1 MMERRV
7 FHSSETD
14 QGERLDR
21 FLSRNAPSL
30 TRSYLKALIAEGRV
44 LVDGKAAGK
53 AGIKLKSGQEVTL
66 DLPPLKKLTVE
77 AEDIPLNVVF
87 EDEDVIV
94 INKPQGMVVHP
105 AKGHYSGTLVNA
117 LLFHCR
123 DLSGING
130 TLRPGIVHRL
140 DKDTSGLMM
149 AAKNDA
155 AHASLASQIKKR
167 QVKREYMALVYGT
180 PAAKSGTIDAPLGRH
195 PSQRKKIAVR
205 AEARGAVTHFQV
217 IEKFA
222 DTSLLHLRLETGRTH
237 QIRVHLAYIG
247 HPVLGDPL
255 YGRRKEKI
263 PLPGQALHACRLA
276 FAHPRTGH
284 FKEFTA
290 EPPASFQQ
298 ALAVLRGERGA
309 TDGAD

>member
-1 MMERRV
+1 
-7 FHSSETD
+7 
-14 QGERLDR
+14 
-21 FLSRNAPSL
+21 
-30 TRSYLKALIAEGRV
+30 
-44 LVDGKAAGK
+44 
-53 AGIKLKSGQEVTL
+53 
-66 DLPPLKKLTVE
+66 VE
-77 AEDIPLNVVF
+77 AEDIPLQVVF

-167 QVKREYMALVYGT
+167 QVKREYVALVYGK
-180 PAAKSGTIDAPLGRH
+180 PASRSGTIDASLGRH
-195 PSQRKKIAVR
+195 PSERKKIAVL
-205 AEARGAVTHFQV
+205 AGARPAVTHFQV
-217 IEKFA
+217 LESFA
-222 DTSLLHLRLETGRTH
+222 DTSLLSLQLETGRTH

-263 PLPGQALHACRLA
+263 PLPGQALHACKLG
-276 FAHPRTGH
+276 FAHPRTGA

-290 EPPASFQQ
+290 DPPASFLE
-298 ALAVLRGERGA
+298 ALAALRGEKEEK
-309 TDGAD
+309 DGAD